1 MKNILNIVSSI
12 NGKASNSVKLS
23 DLIINRL
30 LEEYP
35 GSKVV
40 THNIANRPFPHL
52 EETYITSF
60 ATPAENRT
68 EEGIAALAHS
78 DAAIKELKDADI
90 IVIGVPYYNFSIPS
104 TLKSWID
111 HVVRAGVT
119 FNYENGAPKGH
130 VTGKKVYL
138 ALASGAIFSEGPY
151 KSFDFAEPYLKAV
164 LGFIG
169 ITDITSFRIE
179 GIKMAGA
186 AEQAW
191 EKAEN
196 AIEAYPFQ
204 NKLSVQL

>member
-12 NGKASNSVKLS
+12 NGKESNSVKLS
-23 DLIINRL
+23 DMIINRI

-40 THNIANRPFPHL
+40 THDIANRPFPHL

-60 ATPAENRT
+60 GTPAEDRT

-78 DAAIKELKDADI
+78 DAAIKEVMDADI

-119 FNYENGAPKGH
+119 FNYENGVPTGH
-130 VTGKKVYL
+130 VKGKKVYL
-138 ALASGAIFSEGPY
+138 SFASGAVFSEGPY
-151 KSFDFAEPYLKAV
+151 KQMDFAEPYLKTV

-169 ITDITSFRIE
+169 MTDITSFRIE
-179 GIKMAGA
+179 GIKMPRV
-186 AEQAW
+186 AEHAW
-191 EKAEN
+191 EKVGTTV
-196 AIEAYPFQ
+196 EAYPFA
-204 NKLSVQL
+204 